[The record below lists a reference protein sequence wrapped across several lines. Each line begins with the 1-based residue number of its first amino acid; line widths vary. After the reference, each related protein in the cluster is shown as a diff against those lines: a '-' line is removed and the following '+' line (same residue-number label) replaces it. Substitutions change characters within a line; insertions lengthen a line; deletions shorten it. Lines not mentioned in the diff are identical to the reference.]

1 MLSLFTPECI
11 SYIDVNPLTHM
22 FWALIIA
29 LIIPMQPCKLV
40 QAISLRFERNKAK
53 PRRHWCIR
61 SRVLTENGN
70 RAPCADGP

>member
-1 MLSLFTPECI
+1 MPSLFTPECI
-11 SYIDVNPLTHM
+11 SYIDVNPLIHM

-53 PRRHWCIR
+53 PRRY
-61 SRVLTENGN
+61 
-70 RAPCADGP
+70 